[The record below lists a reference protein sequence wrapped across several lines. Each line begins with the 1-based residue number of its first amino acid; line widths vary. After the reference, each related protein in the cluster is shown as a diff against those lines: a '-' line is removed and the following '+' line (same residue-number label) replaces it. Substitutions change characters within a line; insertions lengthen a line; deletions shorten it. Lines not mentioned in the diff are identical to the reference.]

1 MLKNK
6 KKILFLT
13 STRAEYGK
21 IKTLIEILKKSK
33 KFTPYIFIT
42 GLHMLEKFGSTY
54 TEVTSQNNNNFKKFY
69 NKYTDQKILS
79 GDLIISEAIIGLR
92 KYVMKI
98 KPDLIIIHGDKQEAL
113 AGAIVGCMNN
123 IMTGHIEGGEIS
135 GNIDEIIRHSISKL
149 SHVHFT
155 SNKKASKRL
164 LKMGEDKKT
173 VYTIGSPDIDLLFQK
188 PLISFEK
195 IKKRY
200 EINFKKKD
208 YGIFIWHPDSLNK
221 NVISLHTKKIL
232 NFLIKSKLNYIVIY
246 PNNDYGNDVIIRL
259 IKQKLKTQN
268 FKIFPS
274 IRFENFIQIMKN
286 SKFIIGN
293 SSAGIREAPYF
304 GLNIINIG
312 DRQNLRSDNKEINN
326 INVNLL
332 KNLNLKKILKKKVS
346 KKKQFGYGNSFQ
358 KFYHIL
364 NKESFWLTE
373 KQKQF
378 KN

>member
-1 MLKNK
+1 
-6 KKILFLT
+6 
-13 STRAEYGK
+13 
-21 IKTLIEILKKSK
+21 
-33 KFTPYIFIT
+33 
-42 GLHMLEKFGSTY
+42 
-54 TEVTSQNNNNFKKFY
+54 
-69 NKYTDQKILS
+69 
-79 GDLIISEAIIGLR
+79 
-92 KYVMKI
+92 
-98 KPDLIIIHGDKQEAL
+98 
-113 AGAIVGCMNN
+113 
-123 IMTGHIEGGEIS
+123 MTGHIEGGEIS

-259 IKQKLKTQN
+259 IRQKLKTQN

-332 KNLNLKKILKKKVS
+332 KNLNLNKILKKKVS